1 MLEFA
6 HNRLLPRAC
15 VARRRARRW
24 LVAAL
29 SAALGVLEF
38 GSVLAQEPWSM
49 SRPRQ
54 QSWLQSPSMIQA
66 QPSGVAAGQYV
77 QTATQDFGV
86 PPQYDS
92 NQRRVA
98 LAPHGYPSGYPG
110 DVTDSGSPL
119 GGQPAPQYAPQYS
132 PGYAP
137 QYDPPPA
144 MIGQPIFDGMFNE
157 PNAPEAV
164 VYPNGVIIHEPDDLP
179 VSVNGLPPG
188 AKSGLLQRIE
198 LQQTYLPDLGGD
210 GMTVVD
216 LENSFTIGLPFP
228 DRESPLLITPGFD
241 VHLLSGPTST
251 DLPAHLYDTYLGVR
265 WLRRVS
271 DKIMLNSSVSPGWFS
286 DWESNETDALRA
298 PAQSLIIYDWTPQT
312 QVIAGL
318 VYLDRADL
326 NFLPAVGVIYKP
338 NDAVRIEAVMPRPKA
353 AVRVR
358 QNRRFED
365 WLSIAGEFGG
375 GQWSIERADGRDDI
389 LVNRDY
395 RVVLGLERKNLVGM
409 LGGRIELG
417 YIFGRVYQYRQ
428 THDPDYEPA
437 DTVLIRGGLIY

>member
-1 MLEFA
+1 MLEFV
-6 HNRLLPRAC
+6 HNQLLPRAR
-15 VARRRARRW
+15 VLRRRARQL

-29 SAALGVLEF
+29 TTAFGFSELGIAT
-38 GSVLAQEPWSM
+38 AQEPWSAT
-49 SRPRQ
+49 RPHQ
-54 QSWLQSPSMIQA
+54 QSWLQTPSTIQA
-66 QPSGVAAGQYV
+66 QPLGVSPGQYV
-77 QTATQDFGV
+77 QTATQDAVV
-86 PPQYDS
+86 PLPPYDS
-92 NQRRVA
+92 NQPRVA
-98 LAPHGYPSGYPG
+98 LAPHGYPSSYPG

-119 GGQPAPQYAPQYS
+119 GGQPSVQYAPSYS
-132 PGYAP
+132 

-198 LQQTYLPDLGGD
+198 LQQSYLPDLGGD

-228 DRESPLLITPGFD
+228 DRDSPLLITPGFD

-271 DKIMLNSSVSPGWFS
+271 PTIMLNSSVSPGWFS

-318 VYLDRADL
+318 VYLDRVDL

-375 GQWSIERADGRDDI
+375 GEWSIERADGRDDI

-409 LGGRIELG
+409 LGGRVEIG
-417 YIFGRVYQYRQ
+417 YIFGRVYQYRL
-428 THDPDYEPA
+428 TNDPDYEPA
-437 DTVLIRGGLIY
+437 DTMLIRGGLIY

>member
-1 MLEFA
+1 MLELA
-6 HNRLLPRAC
+6 DHRPLPRAC
-15 VARRRARRW
+15 VFRRRAHGW
-24 LVAAL
+24 LVAAFF
-29 SAALGVLEF
+29 AALSIVDF
-38 GSVLAQEPWSM
+38 GSALAQDHWSAY
-49 SRPRQ
+49 RPAP
-54 QSWLQSPSMIQA
+54 QSWLQTPSEIQA
-66 QPSGVAAGQYV
+66 QPGDVVPGQYLR
-77 QTATQDFGV
+77 TSTQDLLIPTPPFDPGV
-86 PPQYDS
+86 
-92 NQRRVA
+92 RRVA

-110 DVTDSGSPL
+110 DVTNSGAPL
-119 GGQPAPQYAPQYS
+119 GGQSASEYS

-137 QYDPPPA
+137 QYEPPPA
-144 MIGQPIFDGMFNE
+144 MIGQPIIDGMFME

-198 LQQTYLPDLGGD
+198 LQQSYLPDLGGD

-241 VHLLSGPTST
+241 VHLLSGPTTT

-271 DKIMLNSSVSPGWFS
+271 DQIMLNSSVSPGWFS
-286 DWESNETDALRA
+286 DWESNETSALRA
-298 PAQSLIIYDWTPQT
+298 PAQSLIIYDYTPQT
-312 QVIAGL
+312 QLIAGL
-318 VYLDRADL
+318 VYLNRYDIK
-326 NFLPAVGVIYKP
+326 FLPAVGLIYKP

-409 LGGRIELG
+409 LGGRVELG
-417 YIFGRVYQYRQ
+417 YVFGRVYQYRL
-428 THDPDYEPA
+428 TNDPEYEPG